1 MTKGWLSVYLKEG
14 NLLVPVHTNFIL
26 NVFLLVL
33 LVSSLSICLF
43 HVENWGRSGIDLTSR
58 GISIDHLSGRVG
70 EREGVG
76 LGVGRAI
83 EAKREE
89 DTFNKMCTFA
99 VL

>member
-1 MTKGWLSVYLKEG
+1 M
-14 NLLVPVHTNFIL
+14 HTDFIL
-26 NVFLLVL
+26 NIFLLVL

-43 HVENWGRSGIDLTSR
+43 HFENWGRSGGIDLTSW
-58 GISIDHLSGRVG
+58 GISIDRLSGRVG

-76 LGVGRAI
+76 GRAI